1 MSTSKPHIA
10 IVGAGP
16 IGLEAALAA
25 ADSGHPFTV
34 YETGER
40 SARHVRDW
48 GHVRLFTPWDLSVS
62 PRMRRALARAGRPAP
77 RGGECPTGAE
87 LVARVLDPVSALP
100 SLADHV
106 RYAASVLRIGRTG
119 LLKHEEIGTTVRGR
133 HPFRLLLRDGSGRE
147 WTEEAEIVIDC
158 TGNTEANA
166 LGDGAIPAPGE
177 AAAAC
182 AITHGIPDVE
192 GAPADW
198 VSRRVLVVGAGHSAT
213 TAVVDLARLAEMHP
227 DTHVVWALRGDVPE
241 PDANDPLAQR
251 ASLMAAGAALAAD
264 PPACLRVRTGVFV
277 DALTVDETGPTT
289 SGRKDPQ
296 VGVRFRSR
304 DGRVECIKVDRILAL
319 TGRVGDHL
327 LYRQLQVH
335 ECWATQGPMR
345 LAAALLRRGVE
356 GDCLSQTSLGPETL
370 SNPEPGLFILGVK
383 SYGCRSDFLMRV
395 GWEQVS
401 ETFELIRGC

>member
-34 YETGER
+34 YEAGAGP
-40 SARHVRDW
+40 ARHVRHW

-62 PRMRRALARAGRPAP
+62 PRMQRALARAGQPVP

-87 LVARVLDPVSALP
+87 LVAQVLEPVSALP
-100 SLADHV
+100 SLSDHV
-106 RYAASVLRIGRTG
+106 RYRARVVRIGRTG
-119 LLKHEEIGTTVRGR
+119 LLKHEEIGTTARGR
-133 HPFRLLLRDGSGRE
+133 HPFRLLLRDDSARE

-177 AAAAC
+177 EAAAC
-182 AITHGIPDVE
+182 AITHGIPDVD

-198 VSRRVLVVGAGHSAT
+198 VGRTVLVVGAGHSAT
-213 TAVVDLARLAEMHP
+213 TAVVDLARLAEMHA
-227 DTHVVWALRGDVPE
+227 DTHVVWALRGNVPE
-241 PDANDPLAQR
+241 PEANDPLAQR
-251 ASLMAAGAALAAD
+251 ASLMATGGALAAN

-277 DALTVDETGPTT
+277 DALTVDESDPTT
-289 SGRKDPQ
+289 AGRQDPQ
-296 VGVRFRSR
+296 VGVTFRSR
-304 DGRVECIKVDRILAL
+304 DGRVDCIKVDRILAL
-319 TGRVGDHL
+319 TGKVGDHL

-356 GDCLSQTSLGPETL
+356 GDCLNQTSLGRETL

-395 GWEQVS
+395 GWQQVG
-401 ETFELIRGC
+401 EAFELIHGC